1 MTAETIVAAMPR
13 DTPTVFP
20 TEAVE
25 AGKGGEGG
33 DFQITNAE
41 FIAAVFTDLPE
52 GAFAAV
58 CSKSGDPSLGG
69 WPASRAD
76 LAANSLSAET

>member
-1 MTAETIVAAMPR
+1 MTVETIEAAMPR
-13 DTPTVFP
+13 HTPTVFP
-20 TEAVE
+20 TEPVE

-41 FIAAVFTDLPE
+41 FIAAVFTGLPE

-58 CSKSGDPSLGG
+58 CWALRCR
-69 WPASRAD
+69 WIV
-76 LAANSLSAET
+76 